1 MIRTDKARR
10 IRSAME
16 HKHAAATSAGGS
28 GNWHKDNLAA
38 CFDSSHAIAPLW
50 EDRYLDASGKV
61 RTTGARPHAVVHART
76 HRNGGYRNS

>member
-1 MIRTDKARR
+1 
-10 IRSAME
+10 ME

-61 RTTGARPHAVVHART
+61 RTAGARLHVRGCTRMHTVPERRLNKLVTSCH
-76 HRNGGYRNS
+76 